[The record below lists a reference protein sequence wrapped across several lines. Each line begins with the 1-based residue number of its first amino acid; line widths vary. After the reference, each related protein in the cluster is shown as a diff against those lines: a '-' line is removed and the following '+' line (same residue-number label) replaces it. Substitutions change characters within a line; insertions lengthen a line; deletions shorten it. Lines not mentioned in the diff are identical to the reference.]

1 MVCGDQVILQVFSD
15 MQLMNQD
22 TVFHI
27 ITELIRILDGVR
39 ETQAR
44 AQTAQALQVFYP
56 GTADDYYLDA
66 MRGGPA
72 PTWDPPPAPNIG
84 GPARWWET
92 GPIVATPAFQRR
104 IQVIRAQIAA
114 QAAQTALLREQ
125 LYRPFVIPDP
135 YGTAYGTGFT
145 QDAEERAEKLLQ
157 SVLTSTQ
164 QTELAQRNYFHVK
177 SSNGNVYK
185 VKRKR
190 ICNGSFDVTK
200 LDPFTMVPMA
210 TYCNNST
217 ARIPEGDDL
226 AAKALLLKFNEDQF
240 LAYAN
245 SGSATWD
252 RAL

>member
-66 MRGGPA
+66 LRGGGGPALDAMRGGPA
-72 PTWDPPPAPNIG
+72 PTWDPPL
-84 GPARWWET
+84 
-92 GPIVATPAFQRR
+92 TPAWDLPA
-104 IQVIRAQIAA
+104 IRAQV
-114 QAAQTALLREQ
+114 AQTAFLREQLYQ
-125 LYRPFVIPDP
+125 LYRPFVTPDDP
-135 YGTAYGTGFT
+135 YGIGTGFAK
-145 QDAEERAEKLLQ
+145 DAEERAEKLLQ

-245 SGSATWD
+245 PGSATWD
-252 RAL
+252 WDRAL